1 MPFCENCGKPVN
13 DFDAVCPSCGRRSAV
28 PCAVL
33 PLTTARSV
41 YRAAEGFAVRGAEL
55 LGFVG
60 SLLLM
65 AIPIAGFILTIVWAA
80 GGTGNHNRRN
90 LARGYLLMIA
100 ILAAVYLIVIIYFI
114 ITYGSV
120 TPLTT
125 IYGIFDCSHAMDS
138 NILLRTVAS
147 S

>member
-13 DFDAVCPSCGRRSAV
+13 DFDAVCPSCGT
-28 PCAVL
+28 P
-33 PLTTARSV
+33 
-41 YRAAEGFAVRGAEL
+41 VRGAVRRPAAYNSAVQYTEPPKGSPYAVL
-55 LGFVG
+55 SSWGFVG

-90 LARGYLLMIA
+90 LARGYLLMMA

-120 TPLTT
+120 APL
-125 IYGIFDCSHAMDS
+125 YNDLW
-138 NILLRTVAS
+138 NI
-147 S
+147 